1 MRRTFYAV
9 INRTETV
16 SPVKYIVDGKSRV
29 IYRLWFDSIGRQINF
44 GDMERMNNRVSKKI
58 RKLLTKDT
66 KESFNSFAEAIN
78 GCDFKARVKIAI
90 KVLLGKL

>member
-16 SPVKYIVDGKSRV
+16 SPVKYIVDGKGRV

-44 GDMERMNNRVSKKI
+44 GDMGE
-58 RKLLTKDT
+58 
-66 KESFNSFAEAIN
+66 
-78 GCDFKARVKIAI
+78 
-90 KVLLGKL
+90 

>member
-1 MRRTFYAV
+1 
-9 INRTETV
+9 
-16 SPVKYIVDGKSRV
+16 
-29 IYRLWFDSIGRQINF
+29 
-44 GDMERMNNRVSKKI
+44 MNNRVSKKI
-58 RKLLTKDT
+58 RKLLAKDT